1 MTRQHI
7 RILTVLL
14 GAGLLGSGW
23 PLAPVQAAG
32 VVESAYTPLV
42 LDKCGNVT
50 PPDMEE
56 RGAVFRCEGYGGIAV
71 RVAEGDLR
79 MFVSYGDRAE
89 DQTAASQTLPAFN
102 ATGETLEWRLEDGKP
117 FARILRYHRDSDGLS
132 RRSTLVITKSAKRMA
147 ATALSPTEWSRLTID
162 KSGFFDQRQANAIL
176 RRFVPLKSSAPSAIG
191 LPPSLR

>member
-79 MFVSYGDRAE
+79 MFVS
-89 DQTAASQTLPAFN
+89 
-102 ATGETLEWRLEDGKP
+102 
-117 FARILRYHRDSDGLS
+117 
-132 RRSTLVITKSAKRMA
+132 
-147 ATALSPTEWSRLTID
+147 
-162 KSGFFDQRQANAIL
+162 
-176 RRFVPLKSSAPSAIG
+176 
-191 LPPSLR
+191 